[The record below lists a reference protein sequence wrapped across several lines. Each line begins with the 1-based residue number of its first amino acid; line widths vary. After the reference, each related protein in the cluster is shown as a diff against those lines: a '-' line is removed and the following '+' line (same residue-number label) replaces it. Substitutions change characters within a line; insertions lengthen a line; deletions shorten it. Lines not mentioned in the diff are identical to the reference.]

1 MLKNL
6 PKTAHHQVICEAN
19 FLRLKK
25 LMGFYAEKEYCFEVL
40 DAENI
45 PQKILS
51 SIGINNAQNISAEH
65 FTMPIDMVL
74 KTIFIQ

>member
-1 MLKNL
+1 M
-6 PKTAHHQVICEAN
+6 AN
-19 FLRLKK
+19 NVNISSPLISTSNNSWGLGIEDRKFVV
-25 LMGFYAEKEYCFEVL
+25 YIIQ
-40 DAENI
+40 DNI

-51 SIGINNAQNISAEH
+51 SMGISNAQNISAEH